1 MKSIEELLLN
11 DALYLKDTFTV
22 EEHELLFNLKHYRG
36 TIDYHCSECNS
47 SSTFQGTNKELVIGG
62 NGIPT
67 FKDLSNRYPSKYK
80 VVQQQLLNQYYFVET
95 ECTRDRSHKSK
106 FFFKI
111 TDDTIEKVGQYP
123 SLATLNQPMI
133 EKYRPVLS
141 KEKYKEFNRAVGL
154 TTHGVGIGSFVYLR
168 RIFEDLIEEAHKI
181 AQQEEG
187 WNNEDYIRG
196 RMDEKIGLL
205 KHHLPTF
212 LSENKM
218 IYGILSKGVHEL
230 SENECLDYFPIMKVG
245 IELMLDEKLEEL
257 EKKKKQDE
265 VKKALSSIQNKIKK
279 NGA

>member
-1 MKSIEELLLN
+1 MKPIEELLLN
-11 DALYLKDTFTV
+11 DALYQKDTFTV

-47 SSTFQGTNKELVIGG
+47 SSTFEGTNAELVIGG
-62 NGIPT
+62 HRIPT
-67 FKDLSNRYPSKYK
+67 FRDLRNRFSSNYNG
-80 VVQQQLLNQYYFVET
+80 VQRHLLNQYYFVET
-95 ECTRDRSHKSK
+95 ECTRNRSHKSM
-106 FFFKI
+106 FFFKV

-123 SLATLNQPMI
+123 SLAALNQPMI
-133 EKYRPVLS
+133 QKYRPVLS

-168 RIFEDLIEEAHKI
+168 RIFEDLIEEAHKV

-187 WNNEDYIRG
+187 WNNDDFLRG
-196 RMDEKIGLL
+196 RMVEKIELL
-205 KHHLPTF
+205 KHHLPSF

-230 SENECLDYFPIMKVG
+230 SENECLEYFPIMKVG

-265 VKKALSSIQNKIKK
+265 VKKALSSIQGKIKK
-279 NGA
+279 NEA